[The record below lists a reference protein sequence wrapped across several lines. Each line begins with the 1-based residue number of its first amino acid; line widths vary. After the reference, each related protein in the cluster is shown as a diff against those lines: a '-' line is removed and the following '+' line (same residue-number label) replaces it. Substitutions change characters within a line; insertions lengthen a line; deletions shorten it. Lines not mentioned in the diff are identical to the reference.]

1 MKRTLTAMEA
11 RRKFGEMLEDVR
23 RGDEVVI
30 ERAGKTMG
38 VLISPERYQ
47 MIERRR
53 AEALK
58 TLEEI
63 QAEVRARTKNIPAA
77 EIDRM
82 VGEAVREVRGKGR
95 ARRRSA

>member
-11 RRKFGEMLEDVR
+11 RRKFGEMLENVR

-47 MIERRR
+47 MIEKRRDEFWR
-53 AEALK
+53 MVDQIHEYNKDVPAE
-58 TLEEI
+58 
-63 QAEVRARTKNIPAA
+63 
-77 EIDRM
+77 EIDRI
-82 VGEAVREVRGKGR
+82 VDEAVREVRGKNR
-95 ARRRSA
+95 AKKRSA

>member
-11 RRKFGEMLEDVR
+11 RRKFGEMLENVR

-47 MIERRR
+47 MIQRDR
-53 AEALK
+53 AEFWK
-58 TLEEI
+58 MVEEV
-63 QAEVRARTKNIPAA
+63 QERNKDVP
-77 EIDRM
+77 EEELDRLVEEEM
-82 VGEAVREVRGKGR
+82 REVRGKNR
-95 ARRRSA
+95 TQRRSA

>member
-11 RRKFGEMLEDVR
+11 RRKFGEMLENVR

-47 MIERRR
+47 MIQQDR
-53 AEALK
+53 AEFSK
-58 TLEEI
+58 MVEEAQERFKDVPGDEI
-63 QAEVRARTKNIPAA
+63 DRLVDDEVRA
-77 EIDRM
+77 
-82 VGEAVREVRGKGR
+82 VRGKNHR
-95 ARRRSA
+95 TKRSA

>member
-11 RRKFGEMLEDVR
+11 RRKFGEMLENVR

-47 MIERRR
+47 MIEKRRDEFWRMVDQIHEYNKDVPAEEIARDVDAAVRAVRNKRAKARR
-53 AEALK
+53 A
-58 TLEEI
+58 
-63 QAEVRARTKNIPAA
+63 
-77 EIDRM
+77 
-82 VGEAVREVRGKGR
+82 
-95 ARRRSA
+95 S